1 MNPCWWGKFMSQK
14 CKKLLDFKNG
24 GSIYVAEKDGF
35 LPVNITKED
44 AIKELKK
51 LQPTSEQSLALI
63 IIALWS

>member
-1 MNPCWWGKFMSQK
+1 MNPSLWGKFMSQR

-24 GSIYVAEKDGF
+24 GSIYATEKDGF

-44 AIKELKK
+44 AIEELKK
-51 LQPTSEQSLALI
+51 LQPTSEQNLALI